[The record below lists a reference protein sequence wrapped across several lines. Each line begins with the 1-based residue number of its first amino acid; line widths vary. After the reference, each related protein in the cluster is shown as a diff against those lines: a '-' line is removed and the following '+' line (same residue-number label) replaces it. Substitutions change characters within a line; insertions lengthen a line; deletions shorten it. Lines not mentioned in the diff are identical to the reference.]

1 MYEVASTVSLV
12 VSRSHLEIHETFVI
26 ISLLTK
32 KANKL
37 NLESDLASLNFE
49 SNLAKYRIAFLLILS
64 ADIEGNIPLTTMEIA
79 STDFGDGYG
88 NPMLTGFMLQI
99 GSV

>member
-1 MYEVASTVSLV
+1 MLEVASTVSLV
-12 VSRSHLEIHETFVI
+12 VSRSHLDIHETFVI

-49 SNLAKYRIAFLLILS
+49 SN
-64 ADIEGNIPLTTMEIA
+64 
-79 STDFGDGYG
+79 
-88 NPMLTGFMLQI
+88 Q
-99 GSV
+99 